1 MGCHALLQ
9 RIFQPR
15 DQTRFSCIAGSFF
28 FTHRAIREAQRVLVL
43 QSYPNRHSGKN
54 SHWLIKSKEFFK
66 GMFLPLMLQKVD
78 FFLKIGLSSITL

>member
-1 MGCHALLQ
+1 MGCHAFLQ
-9 RIFQPR
+9 RIFPTQ
-15 DQTRFSCIAGSFF
+15 GSNPFLLHCRQLFF
-28 FTHRAIREAQRVLVL
+28 FTHIREAQRVLVL

-66 GMFLPLMLQKVD
+66 GTFLPLMLQKVD